1 MSNDDLRVVDSM
13 SLLDCFGRKLTSV
26 DYLTWEGSSEPNVCE
41 GLPNAI
47 PEIPIY
53 VLGFDGSDTKLVL
66 ALSYKIIPVES
77 EKLGLEQ
84 ANAIAK
90 MADPIAD
97 IEQLIRLHSAVSLR
111 DFLAPVDSLLVDE
124 ELTVEKVSIVCKPS
138 KEIMGIFLWFHF
150 GTSIGFIVGPAGNPA
165 VLFGDAIEEA
175 YQNALLHQQSGS
187 LGILEREFDA
197 SSDGCKLTLNDI
209 DWFC

>member
-1 MSNDDLRVVDSM
+1 MGKDDLRVIDPI
-13 SLLDCFGRKLTSV
+13 SLLDCFTRILTSV
-26 DYLTWEGSSEPNVCE
+26 DYLAWEGSSDSTVCM
-41 GLPNAI
+41 GLPDAI

-53 VLGFDGSDTKLVL
+53 ILGFEGSDTKLVL
-66 ALSYKIIPVES
+66 TLSSKIIPIVS

-90 MADPIAD
+90 MADPVAD
-97 IEQLIRLHSAVSLR
+97 FEQLISLHSAVSLR

-124 ELTVEKVSIVCKPS
+124 ELTVGKVSVVCKPS

-150 GTSIGFIVGPAGNPA
+150 GTSIGFVVGPVGKPA
-165 VLFGDAIEEA
+165 VLFGNAIEEA
-175 YQNALLHQQSGS
+175 YQNALLHQQSGN
-187 LGILEREFDA
+187 LEIREREFTA
-197 SSDGCKLTLNDI
+197 SSKSCKPTLKDI